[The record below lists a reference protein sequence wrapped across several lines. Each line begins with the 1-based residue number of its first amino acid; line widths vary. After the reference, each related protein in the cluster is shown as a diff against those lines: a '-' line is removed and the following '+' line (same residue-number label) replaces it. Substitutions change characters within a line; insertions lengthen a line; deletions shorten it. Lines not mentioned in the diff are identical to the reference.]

1 MGVSVLGG
9 QLVSLGLDWHLMPY
23 VNLLSLL
30 PLVRS
35 LFPYSFLYPALRL
48 SLSWSSVALVSRELP
63 IFLGGITGSSN
74 GRVGMSMGG
83 RPGRRRARG
92 GERQAVTR
100 GGGLWSSPSF
110 PHSCVRASLPPSLFI
125 PRMLPP
131 RRWYSYQCYV
141 D

>member
-83 RPGRRRARG
+83 REAGPEEGRG
-92 GERQAVTR
+92 GERQAATR
-100 GGGLWSSPSF
+100 RGGLWSSLSV
-110 PHSCVRASLPPSLFI
+110 PHSCVRSSVPPSLFI

-131 RRWYSYQCYV
+131 SVFIPVLR
-141 D
+141 